1 MTTIWAFTLAFWMFW
16 YPQVLVRVPGP
27 GGAVPSS
34 GSVTWTLVQHP
45 HNWTC
50 TSTSSG
56 NLACTV
62 TVSATTAGDG
72 LLLALSY
79 YVGVTSVAT
88 APAFVS
94 ASGDSTWTHNSSC
107 TSETPNVTNTNFEGT
122 DCAYISSATGGATSL
137 SMTYGFSNVNS
148 SDGAYIDLDLYEVR
162 RSTGSSS
169 LDTLNAAHNYNCT
182 TCSGPAPTLGG
193 SSDYVAEWGAFCNPP
208 TVPGAPYTNP
218 SDVDT
223 ANNQIAGFLGA
234 LNQSSAAALTYSQS
248 PSCGASMGAF
258 AWK

>member
-1 MTTIWAFTLAFWMFW
+1 MSIMPLILSWLLFWWPQYTI
-16 YPQVLVRVPGP
+16 PQHTGATASSA
-27 GGAVPSS
+27 GG
-34 GSVTWTLVQHP
+34 VTWTLVQHP

-107 TSETPNVTNTNFEGT
+107 TSETPNGSNFEGT
-122 DCAYISSATGGATSL
+122 DCVYISSATGGATSL
-137 SMTYGFSNVNS
+137 SMTYGFSNVLS
-148 SDGAYIDLDLYEVR
+148 TDGAYMDLELYEVR

-169 LDTLNAAHNYNCT
+169 LDALNTSHSNSCT
-182 TCSGPAPTLGG
+182 TCTGPALTLGG
-193 SSDYVAEWGAFCNPP
+193 SSDYVAEWGAFCNSP
-208 TVPGAPYTNP
+208 TVSGAPYTNP
-218 SDVDT
+218 SDVDA
-223 ANNQIAGFLGA
+223 ANNQIAAFLGA
-234 LNQSSAAALTYSQS
+234 LNQSSAGALTYTQS